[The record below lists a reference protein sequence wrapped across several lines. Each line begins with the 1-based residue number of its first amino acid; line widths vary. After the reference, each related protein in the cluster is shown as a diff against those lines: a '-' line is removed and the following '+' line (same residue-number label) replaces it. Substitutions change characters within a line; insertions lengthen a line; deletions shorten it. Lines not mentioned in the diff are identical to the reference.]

1 MTYVFQEIRPAE
13 IGSNIRLVNVD
24 ENEEGDSLSA
34 ILQQK
39 ERIRSIIT
47 PDIDQ
52 RDEILLGGKH
62 NVINNSDG
70 RSPFNGVQL
79 KVISLNHKKK
89 QEWSSFPKKLSIR
102 SW

>member
-79 KVISLNHKKK
+79 KVISLNHKKNK
-89 QEWSSFPKKLSIR
+89 NDPVFQKS
-102 SW
+102 

>member
-70 RSPFNGVQL
+70 RSPFNRVQL
-79 KVISLNHKKK
+79 KVISLNHKKNK
-89 QEWSSFPKKLSIR
+89 NDPVFQKS
-102 SW
+102 